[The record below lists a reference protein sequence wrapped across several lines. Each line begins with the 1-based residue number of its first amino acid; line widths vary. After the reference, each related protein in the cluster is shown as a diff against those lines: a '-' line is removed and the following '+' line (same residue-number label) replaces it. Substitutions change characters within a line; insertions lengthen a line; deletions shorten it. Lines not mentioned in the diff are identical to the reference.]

1 MTGPA
6 DFSDRVLAWYAR
18 SGRKDLPWQQEPTPY
33 RVWISEIMLQQTQ
46 VATVIPFYKR
56 FMARFPTVH
65 ALAGAS
71 QDQVLHHWSGLGYY
85 ARARNLHAA
94 AQQIVARH
102 DGIFPETFDAVMDLP
117 GIGRSTAGAILALA
131 CGQRHPILDGNVK
144 RVLTRYYALAGWPG
158 QAEVLKDSVELVRH
172 EPSWPGQAEVLK
184 VLWTLAESCTPATQI
199 AAYTQAIMD
208 LGATVCTRGQPACA
222 QCPLAEDCQ
231 ARQTGRQ
238 TGYPAPRPK
247 KALPVRTVTMLLL
260 SNERGE
266 ILLEK
271 RPPAGIW
278 GGLWSFPELVA
289 AADVEDAG
297 TIWQQTTGI
306 SFCRIETW
314 PVVRHSFTHF
324 QLEITPLLA
333 GVGSEATLVMEGA
346 DRVWYNTT
354 QSTERGLAAPVKKLL
369 QKFSGWQNART

>member
-1 MTGPA
+1 VTRRV
-6 DFSDRVLAWYAR
+6 DFSDRILAWSAR
-18 SGRKDLPWQQEPTPY
+18 SGRNDLPWQREPTPY
-33 RVWISEIMLQQTQ
+33 RVWVSEIMLQQTQ
-46 VATVIPFYKR
+46 VATVIPFYNR
-56 FMARFPTVH
+56 FMARFPTIH

-71 QDQVLHHWSGLGYY
+71 QDKVLHHWSGLGYY

-94 AQQIVARH
+94 AQQVVARH
-102 DGIFPETFDAVMDLP
+102 GGIFPETFAAVMELP

-144 RVLTRYYALAGWPG
+144 RVLTRYHAIAGWPG
-158 QAEVLKDSVELVRH
+158 QAKVLKI
-172 EPSWPGQAEVLK
+172 
-184 VLWTLAESCTPATQI
+184 LWALAESCTPATQI

-222 QCPLAEDCQ
+222 QCPLAADCR
-231 ARQTGRQ
+231 ARQTGQ
-238 TGYPAPRPK
+238 QGGYPAPRPK

-260 SNERGE
+260 CNERGE
-266 ILLEK
+266 VLLER

-306 SFCRIETW
+306 SFRRIATW

-333 GVGSEATLVMEGA
+333 GVGNEAALVMEGA

>member
-1 MTGPA
+1 MTSPA
-6 DFSDRVLAWYAR
+6 DFSNRILEWYAR

-46 VATVIPFYKR
+46 VATVIPFYNR

-71 QDQVLHHWSGLGYY
+71 QDQVMHYWSGLGYY

-94 AQQIVARH
+94 AQQILARH
-102 DGIFPETFDAVMDLP
+102 DGGFPETFDAVLDLP

-131 CGQRHPILDGNVK
+131 CGQRYPILDGNVK
-144 RVLTRYYALAGWPG
+144 RVLARYHAIAGWPG
-158 QAEVLKDSVELVRH
+158 QAEVLKI
-172 EPSWPGQAEVLK
+172 
-184 VLWTLAESCTPATQI
+184 LWALAESCTPATQT

-222 QCPLAEDCQ
+222 QCPLAEGCRARLSGQQ
-231 ARQTGRQ
+231 A
-238 TGYPAPRPK
+238 GYPAPRPK

-260 SNERGE
+260 CNGRGE

-289 AADVEDAG
+289 APDVEDAG

-306 SFCRIETW
+306 SFRRIETW
-314 PVVRHSFTHF
+314 PIVRHSFTHF

-333 GVGSEATLVMEGA
+333 AVGSEAAHVMEGA
-346 DRVWYNTT
+346 GRVWYNTT
-354 QSTERGLAAPVKKLL
+354 QSTERGLAAPVKQLL